1 LLNGI
6 ADVAEEYGVLL
17 SMDQPVVELT
27 FMISKAAT
35 LREKRQKER
44 ADREKQPPPG
54 RRRR

>member
-1 LLNGI
+1 M
-6 ADVAEEYGVLL
+6 L

-27 FMISKAAT
+27 FMISKAIA

-44 ADREKQPPPG
+44 DDRNKPPPQG